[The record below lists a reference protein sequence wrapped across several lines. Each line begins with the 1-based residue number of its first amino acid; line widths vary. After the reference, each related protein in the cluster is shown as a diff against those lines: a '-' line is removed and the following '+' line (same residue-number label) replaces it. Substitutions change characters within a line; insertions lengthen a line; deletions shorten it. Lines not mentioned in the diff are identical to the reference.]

1 MSLSLG
7 FRVWVSGTEGC
18 GYVDFTCFTCS
29 GRRVDFCAGA
39 SLKFCGVAG
48 RPWFLIALICDVGYV
63 IYGAWPIDKAPIAM
77 GAPIISFLGCAAGPR
92 LIEAERQK
100 IVFIRFSFALLA
112 QFAKLQGFYLS

>member
-1 MSLSLG
+1 M
-7 FRVWVSGTEGC
+7 
-18 GYVDFTCFTCS
+18 
-29 GRRVDFCAGA
+29 DFCAGA
-39 SLKFCGVAG
+39 SLKFCGVAV